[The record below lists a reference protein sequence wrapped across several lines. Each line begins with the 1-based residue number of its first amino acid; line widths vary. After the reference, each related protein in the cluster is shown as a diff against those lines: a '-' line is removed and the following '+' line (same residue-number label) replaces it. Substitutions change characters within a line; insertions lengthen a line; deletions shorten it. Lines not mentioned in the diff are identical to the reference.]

1 MKIMFMGTPDFA
13 VVSLRALKDA
23 GNEICAVV
31 TMPDKPRGRG
41 HKMAHTPVYEAASEY
56 DIPVYTPENL
66 KKETFEEIL
75 QKNNPEVI
83 VVVAY
88 GKILPEYVLSYPKYG
103 CINVHGSLLPKYRGA
118 APIQRSIIDGCKATG
133 VTTMYMEKGL
143 DTGDMLLKEEV
154 EITEE
159 DNFETLHDKLA
170 NIGANLIV
178 KTLDALKCGTCTPQK
193 QNDEESSY
201 AHMITKETCLID
213 WSKEACI
220 IHNQIR
226 GLSPFP
232 KAFTYYNSKQMKI
245 LSSKTGEKKHSEEI
259 GRVLEV
265 TKDYFTV
272 SCGNGTILEIHS
284 IQPEGK
290 KVMSVSD
297 YLKGNSIDISTK
309 LGVID

>member
-13 VVSLRALKDA
+13 VVSLKALKDA

-41 HKMAHTPVYEAASEY
+41 HKMTHTPVYEAASEFNVP
-56 DIPVYTPENL
+56 IYTPENL

-75 QKNNPEVI
+75 LNHNPDVI

-88 GKILPEYVLSYPKYG
+88 GKILPEYILSYPKYG

-118 APIQRSIIDGCKATG
+118 APIQRSIIDGCKVTG

-154 EITEE
+154 EITDE

-170 NIGANLIV
+170 QVGASLIV
-178 KTLDALKCGTCTPQK
+178 KTLSELAEGKCTPEK
-193 QNDEESSY
+193 QNDEESCY

-213 WSKEACI
+213 WSKDADI

-232 KAFTYYNSKQMKI
+232 KAFTYFNSKQIKI
-245 LSSKTGEKKHSEEI
+245 LSSKLSGKSSDAEFGKI
-259 GRVLEV
+259 IEV
-265 TKDYFTV
+265 SKDSFIV
-272 SCGNGTILEIHS
+272 SCGNGTTLEIFS

-297 YLKGNSIDISTK
+297 YLKGNSIEVNTK
-309 LGVID
+309 LGVIV

>member
-13 VVSLRALKDA
+13 VVSLKALFEA
-23 GNEICAVV
+23 GHEICAVV
-31 TMPDKPRGRG
+31 TMPDKPKGRG

-56 DIPVYTPENL
+56 AVTVYTPENL
-66 KKETFEEIL
+66 KRETFEGIL
-75 QKNNPEVI
+75 KSHNPEVI

-88 GKILPEYVLSYPKYG
+88 GKILPEYVLSFPKYG

-118 APIQRSIIDGCKATG
+118 APIQRSIIDGCKVTG
-133 VTTMYMEKGL
+133 ITTMYMEKGL

-154 EITEE
+154 EITDE

-170 NIGANLIV
+170 KTGASLIV
-178 KTLDALKCGTCTPQK
+178 KTLESLKNGTCIPEK
-193 QNDEESSY
+193 QNDDESCY

-213 WSKEACI
+213 WSKDAFS

-232 KAFTYYNSKQMKI
+232 KAFTYFNSKQMKI
-245 LSSKTGEKKHSEEI
+245 LSSAVSNKNHNDICGK
-259 GRVLEV
+259 VLEV
-265 TKDYFTV
+265 SKDSFTV
-272 SCGNGTILEIHS
+272 SCGNGTTLEIYS

-297 YLKGNSIDISTK
+297 YLKGNSIDVNTK
-309 LGVID
+309 LGVIV

>member
-13 VVSLRALKDA
+13 VVSLRALKNA

-41 HKMAHTPVYEAASEY
+41 HKMAHTPVYEAALEY
-56 DIPVYTPENL
+56 DAPIYTPENL

-75 QKNNPEVI
+75 KSHNPDVI

-118 APIQRSIIDGCKATG
+118 APIQRSIIDGCTVTG

-154 EITEE
+154 EITED

-170 NIGANLIV
+170 EVGARLIV
-178 KTLDALKCGTCTPQK
+178 ETLDCLKKGTCTPKK
-193 QNDEESSY
+193 QNDDESCY
-201 AHMITKETCLID
+201 AHMITKETCVID
-213 WSKEACI
+213 WSKDAYT

-232 KAFTYYNSKQMKI
+232 KAFTYFNSKQMKI
-245 LSSKTGEKKHSEEI
+245 LSSKPSKKNHNGDFGEVIE
-259 GRVLEV
+259 VL
-265 TKDYFTV
+265 KDHFTV
-272 SCGNGTILEIHS
+272 SCGNGSVIEIYS

-297 YLKGNSIDISTK
+297 YLKGNSIDINTK
-309 LGVID
+309 LGVIV